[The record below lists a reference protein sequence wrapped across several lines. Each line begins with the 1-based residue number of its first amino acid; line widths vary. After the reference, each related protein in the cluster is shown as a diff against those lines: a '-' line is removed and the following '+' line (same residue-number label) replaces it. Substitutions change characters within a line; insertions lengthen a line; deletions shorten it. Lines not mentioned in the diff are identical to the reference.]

1 LLLLCGRV
9 ISITPLA
16 NDFERMFPIS
26 RLFGNSRL
34 SGNEGHP
41 SLQQEKG
48 T

>member
-1 LLLLCGRV
+1 VLLLSGGV

-26 RLFGNSRL
+26 RLFGN
-34 SGNEGHP
+34 EGHP